1 MRRTS
6 IQWALSGLLL
16 AFTSGYG
23 ESVNG
28 MWHSKEIV
36 GKALTLREDGSFS
49 LEESGPPTEESQ
61 FNIEFSLALGSS
73 YLGYGFGPLPDSTT
87 SGSVVTVYKVSAP
100 LRDWQFV
107 IRGHWTQDAST
118 LQLNIGEFEVVRV
131 NETSVPEY
139 VAQLVRTVLTDA
151 TLSVAESDE
160 LSHLLSQITPMRGGL
175 EDLGAELSLPF
186 TVSGDEL
193 RIIGDGGQFSGG
205 WIREVA
211 QPSVVE
217 AMSWGAVKWGVQASG
232 DGEYQE

>member
-1 MRRTS
+1 MRRAS
-6 IQWALSGLLL
+6 IQWALLGLLL

-36 GKALTLREDGSFS
+36 GKALALREDGSFS
-49 LEESGPPTEESQ
+49 LEESGPPTEESH
-61 FNIEFSLALGSS
+61 FSIEFSLAPGSS
-73 YLGYGFGPLPDSTT
+73 YLGYGFGPFPDSTT

-107 IRGHWTQDAST
+107 IRGHWMQEDSN
-118 LQLNIGEFEVVRV
+118 LQLNIGEFEVARV
-131 NETSVPEY
+131 NGASVPAY
-139 VAQLVRTVLTDA
+139 VEQLVRTVLTDA
-151 TLSVAESDE
+151 TLSEAESDE

-186 TVSGDEL
+186 SVSGDEL
-193 RIIGDGGQFSGG
+193 RITGDEGQFSGG

-211 QPSVVE
+211 QPTVVE
-217 AMSWGAVKWGVQASG
+217 EMSWGAVKRELPADG
-232 DGEYQE
+232 DDEHQE